1 MMYLKPS
8 KRLLMQ
14 RRLQLPS
21 VTAILRAAAHDVTDS
36 ACSST
41 RTSIALDRNKQSTRN
56 KKLPKARDVSVS

>member
-8 KRLLMQ
+8 KRLLMSG
-14 RRLQLPS
+14 RLQLPS

-41 RTSIALDRNKQSTRN
+41 RTSIALDWNKQSRWKQN
-56 KKLPKARDVSVS
+56 LMMARDVSVS